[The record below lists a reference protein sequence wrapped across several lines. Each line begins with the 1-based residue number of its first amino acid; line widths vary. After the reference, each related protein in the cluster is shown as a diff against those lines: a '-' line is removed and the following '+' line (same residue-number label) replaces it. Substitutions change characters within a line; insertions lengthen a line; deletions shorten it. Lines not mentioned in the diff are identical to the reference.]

1 MSNSLNQAMA
11 ASWAQP
17 KPKRVRRAIGLN
29 SPREPSPVDGET
41 AEPVASTST
50 LAPSKRSHGGSESKR
65 ARARTQPTVASKYAP
80 PDLRLSTLGGLHEQI
95 SQLMEIVVLPILHP
109 EIYEWTG
116 VPRPRGVLLH
126 GVPGGGK
133 TQLVKC
139 LAGVSAID

>member
-1 MSNSLNQAMA
+1 MA

-17 KPKRVRRAIGLN
+17 KPKRRRAIGLN
-29 SPREPSPVDGET
+29 SPRESTPVEGE
-41 AEPVASTST
+41 EPVASTST
-50 LAPSKRSHGGSESKR
+50 LAPKREPKRVRTSK
-65 ARARTQPTVASKYAP
+65 PTVQDKYAP

-139 LAGVSAID
+139 LAGVSRSKVS